1 MASRAACTRR
11 QALRSAGAFAA
22 LLAGAA
28 RAGAAFDHSAAADP
42 AVAFVRQLPG
52 YQPAEQVRGSVE
64 LWGHGSFKHDF
75 MGPLVQ
81 QWMAGLR
88 RHQPGLQLEYRMYGT
103 ASAISALYTGAANVA
118 LLGEEISPASARAF
132 RRARGYAPTRVDVA
146 TGSLDVNYFDYAH
159 MVFVHRDNPVRGL
172 TLAQLDAVFGAE
184 HRRGPANIRRW
195 GQLGLGGDWRAAP
208 IQPYA
213 WQVDEDFALFF
224 RAAVLAGSHR
234 WNEATREYLHAQR
247 PDGTQYDHGARILD
261 ALAADRFGIALS
273 NVRYANAQVRAVPL
287 ARQAGGPFVTAST
300 ATLVSQDY
308 PLVRIIPAY
317 VDRPPGGR
325 IAAPAREFLRYLLS
339 REGQAALLTHS
350 GYLPLGERHIA
361 MQKAILS

>member
-1 MASRAACTRR
+1 MAKRAACTRR
-11 QALRSAGAFAA
+11 DALRAAGALAA

-28 RAGAAFDHSAAADP
+28 RAGEAFDNPAVADP
-42 AVAFVRQLPG
+42 ATAFVHRLPP
-52 YQPAEQVRGSVE
+52 YQPTQRIEGTVV

-75 MGPLVQ
+75 MGPLVEA
-81 QWMAGLR
+81 WMAGLQR
-88 RHQPGLQLEYRMYGT
+88 QQPGIRLDYRMYGT
-103 ASAISALYTGAANVA
+103 ASAISALFTGAGNLA

-132 RRARGYAPTRVDVA
+132 RRARGYDPTRVDVA

-159 MVFVHRDNPVRGL
+159 MIFVHRDNPLPGL

-195 GQLGLGGDWRAAP
+195 GELGLGGAWRDAR

-224 RAAVLAGSHR
+224 REAVLEGSHR
-234 WNEATREYLHAQR
+234 WNEATREYLHGKH

-261 ALAADRFGIALS
+261 ALAADPRGIAIS
-273 NVRYANAQVRAVPL
+273 NVRYKNPQVRAVPL
-287 ARQAGGPFVTAST
+287 ARQAGDPFVSASN
-300 ATLVSQDY
+300 ATLISQQY

-325 IAAPAREFLRYLLS
+325 IDPPAREFLRYLLS
-339 REGQAALLTHS
+339 REGQAALLAHS
-350 GYLPLGERHIA
+350 GYLPLGEQHIA
-361 MQKAILS
+361 RQKAILS